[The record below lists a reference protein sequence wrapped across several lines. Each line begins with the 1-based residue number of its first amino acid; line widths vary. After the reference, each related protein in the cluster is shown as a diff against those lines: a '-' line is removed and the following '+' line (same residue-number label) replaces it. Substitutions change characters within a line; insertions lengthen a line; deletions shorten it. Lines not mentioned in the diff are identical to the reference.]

1 GNSLILYIIKTDKQL
16 FEPMFRLLSMLAV
29 TDLSITLSILPS
41 VVCLLFFDLRNI
53 HGYACFTQAYC
64 IHSITTI
71 GSTILVA
78 MAFDRYI
85 AICNPLRYASILH
98 PMISK
103 IRLTAIIRGVGI
115 MLPVP
120 FLLRRLQY
128 CDHNKLYNAFC
139 IHPDVMKLACSDIS
153 INIIYGLVVVLFTF
167 VLDSVLILCSYLMIL
182 RTVLRIAS
190 NKGSL
195 KAFST
200 CVSHISVV
208 LMFNIPLFSMTLVH
222 RYGKDAP
229 PLVHVLMGL
238 SFLCLPQVLNP
249 LIYSMKT
256 EMIQN
261 ALYKLVSVEPRK
273 NLNEKHGDDLNT
285 TNTIRTLTRGAE

>member
-29 TDLSITLSILPS
+29 TDLIITLSIVPS

-53 HGYACFTQAYC
+53 HGFACFTQTYC
-64 IHSITTI
+64 IHTITTI

-103 IRLTAIIRGVGI
+103 ICLTAIIRGVGI
-115 MLPVP
+115 TLPIP

-128 CDHNKLYNAFC
+128 CDHNKLYHVFC
-139 IHPDVMKLACSDIS
+139 IHPNVMKLACSDIS
-153 INIIYGLVVVLFTF
+153 INIVYGLVVVMFTF

-208 LMFNIPLFSMTLVH
+208 LMFNIPLFSITLVH
-222 RYGKDAP
+222 RYGEDTP

-238 SFLCLPQVLNP
+238 SYLCLPQVLNP

-273 NLNEKHGDDLNT
+273 NRNEKHDDVRNT